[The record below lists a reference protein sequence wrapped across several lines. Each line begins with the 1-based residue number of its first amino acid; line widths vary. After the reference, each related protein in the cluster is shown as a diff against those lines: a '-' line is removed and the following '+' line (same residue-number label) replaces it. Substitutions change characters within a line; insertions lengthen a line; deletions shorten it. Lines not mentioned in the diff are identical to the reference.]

1 MMVEQ
6 IATLGLAFV
15 LLLRASRRE
24 QRVRLEVPATHQPV
38 V

>member
-1 MMVEQ
+1 MVEQ
-6 IATLGLAFV
+6 LLTVGVAFV

-24 QRVRLEVPATHQPV
+24 QRVRLEVSATHQPV

>member
-1 MMVEQ
+1 
-6 IATLGLAFV
+6 V